1 MSRTRRA
8 AVAVAAL
15 VILFGLVGLLAWR
28 AASDSSDASDDPN
41 GAAAAIAGS
50 AGGVVSDAVA
60 AAAPFE
66 NLTAGT
72 IRVGD
77 REVLVVVADSE
88 VERAAGLRGRTG
100 ATPYAGML
108 FVFDADTRAAFTMA
122 GVPAPL
128 DIAFYAADGSQVDRL
143 RMEPCAG
150 TDATCPIYQP
160 SSPFR
165 FALEAGPGA
174 LPAGSLRV
182 R

>member
-1 MSRTRRA
+1 VSRSRRA

-15 VILFGLVGLLAWR
+15 VILFGLVGVLAWR
-28 AASDSSDASDDPN
+28 VASDAPDDPN
-41 GAAAAIAGS
+41 GAAAATAGS
-50 AGGVVSDAVA
+50 ARGVVSDVAA

-66 NLTAGT
+66 RLTAGT

-77 REVLVVVADSE
+77 RDVRVVVADSE
-88 VERAAGLRGRTG
+88 VERSAGLRGRTG